1 MPSLTIKKPSPR
13 QELFLCADKKYI
25 AFGGA

>member
-1 MPSLTIKKPSPR
+1 MPTLVISEPNDR
-13 QELFLCADKKYI
+13 QKLFLTADKKYI

>member
-1 MPSLTIKKPSPR
+1 MPSLTIGEPNPR
-13 QELFLCADKKYI
+13 QELFFEADKKYI

>member
-1 MPSLTIKKPSPR
+1 MPSLTIDQPNDR
-13 QELFLCADKKYI
+13 QKLFLTADKKFI

>member
-1 MPSLTIKKPSPR
+1 MPSLTIDQPNER
-13 QELFLCADKKYI
+13 QKLFLTADKKYI

>member
-1 MPSLTIKKPSPR
+1 MPTLVINKPNPR
-13 QELFLCADKKYI
+13 QEIFMSADKKYI

>member
-1 MPSLTIKKPSPR
+1 MPTLVIEQPNER
-13 QELFLCADKKYI
+13 QKLFLMADKKYI